1 MKKLSIGFSLLLAA
15 ALLAA
20 TERARFIPA
29 NASSITITGLST
41 IHEWSMSGSTI
52 DGSIDVAPEIAAA
65 PASAEAWKSDRA
77 ALVSVKIPV
86 AKINSPHDRMNRIM
100 LEAMKAKSY
109 PEVRYDLL
117 EARALKG
124 SPEAF
129 VIETRGKLTV
139 AGITRDLEM
148 DVAAAKSGESRYVLT
163 GEAPLKMT
171 DFGITPPTAMMGTIR
186 SADQVKVSFRWV
198 VDRSN

>member
-29 NASSITITGLST
+29 NASSITITGVST
-41 IHEWSMSGSTI
+41 VHEWTMSGTAI
-52 DGSIDVAPEIAAA
+52 DGSIDIAPEIAAA
-65 PASAEAWKSDRA
+65 PASAEAWKSDKP

-86 AKINSPHDRMNRIM
+86 ARITSPHDRMNRIM
-100 LEAMKAKSY
+100 LDAMKAKSY
-109 PEVRYDLL
+109 PEVRYDLF

-124 SPEAF
+124 SSDAF
-129 VIETRGKLTV
+129 VVKTRGRLTV
-139 AGITRDLEM
+139 AGVTRDIEM

-171 DFGITPPTAMMGTIR
+171 DFGITPPTAMMGAIR
-186 SADQVKVSFRWV
+186 AADQVRVSFRWV
-198 VDRSN
+198 VDRAN